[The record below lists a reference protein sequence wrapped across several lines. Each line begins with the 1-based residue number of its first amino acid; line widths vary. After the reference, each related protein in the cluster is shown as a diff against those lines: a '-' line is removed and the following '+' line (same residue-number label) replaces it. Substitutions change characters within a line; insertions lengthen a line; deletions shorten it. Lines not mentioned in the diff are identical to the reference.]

1 MIVKE
6 NVSMTYFSLVRK
18 LEFEIEKLS
27 LRKALCMSR
36 RIAHRPRYRSTRQ
49 IISPPHSSHRT
60 FFRERWSYRRRDLAY
75 EKRPLGY
82 GLLFVPF
89 GYRVVQRMLVP
100 QV

>member
-1 MIVKE
+1 
-6 NVSMTYFSLVRK
+6 
-18 LEFEIEKLS
+18 
-27 LRKALCMSR
+27 MSR

-60 FFRERWSYRRRDLAY
+60 FFRERWSYRRRDFAY

-89 GYRVVQRMLVP
+89 GYRAIQRMFVP

>member
-1 MIVKE
+1 
-6 NVSMTYFSLVRK
+6 
-18 LEFEIEKLS
+18 
-27 LRKALCMSR
+27 MSR

-49 IISPPHSSHRT
+49 IISPPHTSHRT
-60 FFRERWSYRRRDLAY
+60 FFRERWSYRRQDLAY